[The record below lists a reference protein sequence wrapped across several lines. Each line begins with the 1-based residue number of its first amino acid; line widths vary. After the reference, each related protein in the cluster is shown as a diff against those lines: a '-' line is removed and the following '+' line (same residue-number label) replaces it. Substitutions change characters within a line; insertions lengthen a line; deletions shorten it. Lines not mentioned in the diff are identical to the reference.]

1 VTKTQQLAKSIS
13 TLYRKLYPKD
23 GSLPTDPVLIAARQ
37 SEDERHRLLFSL
49 LSHVGEAL
57 MRQEQVIMLI
67 AEEHSK
73 IAQGTAPIGQTQG
86 EALEQAVDMES
97 SLPATQAT
105 VTSMMPA
112 VMPGSPST
120 MPAAVANGGMITSVS
135 APVPAVV
142 AASS

>member
-1 VTKTQQLAKSIS
+1 
-13 TLYRKLYPKD
+13 
-23 GSLPTDPVLIAARQ
+23 
-37 SEDERHRLLFSL
+37 
-49 LSHVGEAL
+49 
-57 MRQEQVIMLI
+57 MLI